1 MSSAS
6 IESKDKSITHAATPG
21 IDNEGGVKAY
31 QASLTADEAELLRFG
46 YTQGQSGPSRA
57 R

>member
-46 YTQGQSGPSRA
+46 YTQG
-57 R
+57 